1 MLPFPLQPLSICD
14 HHGKQREKAKKTQKL
29 LYRLREVGPKPNPI
43 LDLVQ
48 VESND
53 FLSMTVAQWITGIQ
67 LLHETAV
74 PGTPVVSGHD
84 VVKGQMAQ
92 PLGARRR
99 IKWPP

>member
-53 FLSMTVAQWITGIQ
+53 FLSLTTGQWIIGTQ
-67 LLHETAV
+67 LLKETTI
-74 PGTPVVSGHD
+74 PGTLVSRHNVVDRLVGTATWGKAD
-84 VVKGQMAQ
+84 G
-92 PLGARRR
+92 
-99 IKWPP
+99 